1 MRKITTRQAI
11 NETLSYQMEKDDNV
25 FMMGEDIAF
34 YGGSLKVTAGM
45 FDRFGGERVRD
56 TPLSESAIIGAG
68 VGAAMMGMRPVVE
81 LTYIDFSF
89 VSMDQ
94 ILNQAAK
101 WQYMTAGNIK
111 IPLVIRTQGG
121 GYRGNGSQH
130 SQSLEAFFTHIP
142 GLVVCMPSTPFDFAG
157 LLNSAVEDD
166 NPVMFI
172 EHKLLYNVRGAFP
185 DKGEQVRIPFG
196 CADIKRAGSDIT
208 IVAYSYM
215 VHKTLAAA
223 RLLEE
228 QGISAEVI
236 DPRTLNPLDYDTIM
250 QSVEKTG
257 RAMVVAEAHENGSFA
272 KQIAH
277 RISEEHFGRLKAPVK
292 CVGALNVPI
301 PYAKSLED
309 HMLPDEGNIVAC
321 AKEIMAYGQAAG

>member
-11 NETLSYQMEKDDNV
+11 NETLHYQLEKDPDV

-34 YGGSLKVTAGM
+34 YGGSLKVTSGLYAA
-45 FDRFGGERVRD
+45 FGAERVRD

-101 WQYMTAGNIK
+101 WQYMTAGNIQV
-111 IPLVIRTQGG
+111 PLVIRTQGG
-121 GYRGNGSQH
+121 GYRGNGAQH

-157 LLNSAVEDD
+157 LLNSAIEDN

-172 EHKLLYNVRGAFP
+172 EHKLLYNMRGEFP
-185 DKGEQVRIPFG
+185 DKGIPVRIPFG
-196 CADIKRAGSDIT
+196 CADIKREGKDLT

-215 VHKTLAAA
+215 VHKALEAAKI
-223 RLLEE
+223 LEAE
-228 QGISAEVI
+228 GIDVEIV
-236 DPRTLNPLDYDTIM
+236 DPRTLNPLDYETILT
-250 QSVEKTG
+250 SAKKTG
-257 RAMVVAEAHENGSFA
+257 RAMVVAEAHDNGSFA
-272 KQIAH
+272 KQIAYT
-277 RISEEHFGRLKAPVK
+277 ISDNLFRELKAPVK
-292 CVGALNVPI
+292 SIGALNVPI
-301 PYAKSLED
+301 PYAKSLEEFV
-309 HMLPDEGNIVAC
+309 LPDAENIVAY
-321 AKEIMAYGQAAG
+321 AREIMAY